1 MELDLARGLSYLHTQ
16 KIVYRNVKTENLIVD
31 KTCTVKLADF
41 GVARV
46 EASNPNNITGKT
58 ETLGYMDL
66 EVLNGNPYNKKYDVY
81 SFGICLWEIYCC
93 DMPYPDLSFS
103 EMTSAM
109 VRQNL
114 RPEIPRCF
122 PSSFLM

>member
-1 MELDLARGLSYLHTQ
+1 M
-16 KIVYRNVKTENLIVD
+16 YRDVKTENLILD

-46 EASNPNNITGKT
+46 EVSNPNNITGKT

-66 EVLNGNPYNKKYDVY
+66 E
-81 SFGICLWEIYCC
+81 
-93 DMPYPDLSFS
+93 
-103 EMTSAM
+103 
-109 VRQNL
+109 NL

>member
-16 KIVYRNVKTENLIVD
+16 KIVYRDVKTENLILD

-46 EASNPNNITGKT
+46 EVSNPNNITGKT

-66 EVLNGNPYNKKYDVY
+66 EVLNGNPYNKKYDVC
-81 SFGICLWEIYCC
+81 SFGLCLWEIYCC